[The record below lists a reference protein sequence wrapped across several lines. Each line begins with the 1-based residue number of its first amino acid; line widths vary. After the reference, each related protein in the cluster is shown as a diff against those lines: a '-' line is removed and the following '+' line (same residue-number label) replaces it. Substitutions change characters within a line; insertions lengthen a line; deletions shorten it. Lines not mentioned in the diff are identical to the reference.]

1 MISDSASQVQDA
13 DIPAAM
19 SDPVYLD
26 QRVRRLSVSGVAVGT
41 IFDMSYT
48 VEDTLAFPPNDYM
61 GAWNVSLGSPVRRS
75 RFILDVP
82 ASVTPRIVEDN
93 LDFKRVERTA
103 NGRHVYM
110 WARQDVPRIKPELMT
125 VLSNTP

>member
-61 GAWNVSLGSPVRRS
+61 GA
-75 RFILDVP
+75 
-82 ASVTPRIVEDN
+82 
-93 LDFKRVERTA
+93 
-103 NGRHVYM
+103 
-110 WARQDVPRIKPELMT
+110 
-125 VLSNTP
+125 